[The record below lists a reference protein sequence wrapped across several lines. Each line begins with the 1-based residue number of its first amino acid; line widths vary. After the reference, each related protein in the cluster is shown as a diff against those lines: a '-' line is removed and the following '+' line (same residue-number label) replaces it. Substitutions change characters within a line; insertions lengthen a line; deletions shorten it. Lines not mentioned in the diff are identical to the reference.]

1 MTLHMYKLVP
11 YKACLP
17 LPYLSRQAMENKGLL
32 KGVLKERGLL
42 WDELKRR
49 VQEGELNYDPAHV

>member
-1 MTLHMYKLVP
+1 VYKYVP
-11 YKACLP
+11 FGP
-17 LPYLSRQAMENKGLL
+17 VEDVLPYLSRRAMENKGLL